1 MQMPG
6 RTPTTGQAEVMARLE
21 NSVNKLKNVTVIA
34 EKDKSD
40 GFEVVLGGM
49 VVPTGVRYMGK
60 P

>member
-1 MQMPG
+1 
-6 RTPTTGQAEVMARLE
+6 MAKLE
-21 NSVNKLKNVTVIA
+21 NFVNQLKNVTVIV

-40 GFEVVLGGM
+40 GFEVVRGGM